1 MSGILTPRPVH
12 EEAPA
17 IAPFSADA
25 DFDYE
30 IRGVLGLSS
39 EGASEIGEVLAA
51 TSGVRTGD
59 HDAWFDA
66 WERLAAATARVADAA
81 SADGHRVSAAE
92 AHLRA
97 STYFAVAVNALSGS
111 TAGDEPGRLAAMF
124 GRQQAAWDAFVA
136 HTPAPVERVAIPYQ
150 GGTLPGWLFAPPTP
164 AARGATL
171 VAVNGSDGPLAAMWA
186 SCVAPGL
193 RRGYRVFVFD
203 GPGQQSQLFAAG
215 TTFRP
220 DWEHVLTPVYDAL
233 AARPDVDAGRIAV
246 YGISQGGNWVARA
259 LAFEHRFAAAIT
271 DPGVVDVSTS
281 WTAHIPKSLLRTLD
295 AGDAATFDRE
305 MAFAMRFSP
314 DAARTWRFRA
324 RPYGADGYAATLAAV
339 RTYSVADVVSAIAT
353 PLLVLSP
360 EHEQFWPG
368 QAELLAE
375 LTPSVSTVVG
385 FTAAE
390 GAGEHCQPLARV
402 VTAQRMFDWL
412 DDRLTP

>member
-1 MSGILTPRPVH
+1 MSSILTPHRVDG
-12 EEAPA
+12 EAPA

-30 IRGVLGLSS
+30 IRAVLGLSA
-39 EGASEIGEVLAA
+39 EGAAEIGEVLAA
-51 TSGVRTGD
+51 TGGVRRGD

-66 WERLAAATARVADAA
+66 WSRLAEGTAAVADAA
-81 SADGHRVSAAE
+81 SAGGHRVSAAE

-111 TAGDEPGRLAAMF
+111 PAGDEPGRLAALF

-136 HTPAPVERVAIPYQ
+136 HTPVPVERLAIPYES
-150 GGTLPGWLFAPPTP
+150 GSLPGWLFAPSVP
-164 AARGATL
+164 AAHGATL
-171 VAVNGSDGPLAAMWA
+171 VAVNGSDGSLTALWA
-186 SCVAPGL
+186 SCVAPAL
-193 RRGYRVFVFD
+193 RRGHRVLVFD
-203 GPGQQSQLFAAG
+203 GPGQQSQLFTAG

-233 AARPDVDAGRIAV
+233 AARPGVDGDRIAV

-259 LAFEHRFAAAIT
+259 LAVEHRFAAAIV

-295 AGDAATFDRE
+295 AGDAAAFDRE
-305 MAFAMRFSP
+305 MAFGMRFAP

-324 RPYGADGYAATLAAV
+324 RPYGAGGYAATLAAV
-339 RTYSVADVVSAIAT
+339 RAYTVADVAAAITT
-353 PLLVLSP
+353 PLLILSP

-368 QAELLAE
+368 QAERLAA
-375 LTPSVSTVVG
+375 LTPRVSTVVG

-390 GAGEHCQPLARV
+390 GASEHCQPLARV